1 MGIKSGVSIKI
12 VMNPD
17 QGKEA
22 VGARDSLVYDII
34 GKKLII
40 AQPKPPIPDREVN
53 KTIRVTYLAS
63 REKQDPTRYGFDA
76 TITGLIEGYK
86 LATGYTGQVIA
97 LLRKTDPVGYNLR
110 FSFRVEPP
118 SKSGLEMVVSEQ
130 PLNILDISV
139 GGVKIMHNRQI
150 AFTPGEL
157 IKVRLSID
165 GTHFEEEAVVVRT
178 WNPPEERMVQS
189 IEFVA
194 LQFANPGQ
202 QFEKVLGRKIVDIQR
217 ELLSQKIR

>member
-12 VMNPD
+12 IMNPG

-40 AQPKPPIPDREVN
+40 AQTKPPVLDREVN
-53 KTIRVTYLAS
+53 KTIRLTYLTS
-63 REKQDPTRYGFDA
+63 REKKDPARYGFDA

-86 LATGYTGQVIA
+86 MVTGYTTQAVV
-97 LLRKTDPVGYNLR
+97 LLRKTDPVEYNLR
-110 FSFRVEPP
+110 FSFRVELP
-118 SKSGLEMVVSEQ
+118 SKSGLEIVVSEQ
-130 PLNILDISV
+130 PLEILDISV
-139 GGVKIMHNRQI
+139 GGVKIMHTRQI
-150 AFTPGEL
+150 TFTPGEL

-165 GTHFEEEAVVVRT
+165 GSRFEEEAVVVRT
-178 WNPPEERMVQS
+178 WGPPEERMAQS

-194 LQFANPGQ
+194 LQFASPSM

-217 ELLSQKIR
+217 ELLSKKIR

>member
-1 MGIKSGVSIKI
+1 MGLKSGVSIKI
-12 VMNPD
+12 VMNPG

-22 VGARDSLVYDII
+22 VGARDSLVYEII

-40 AQPKPPIPDREVN
+40 AQPKPPVLDREVN
-53 KTIRVTYLAS
+53 KTIRVTYLTS

-86 LATGYTGQVIA
+86 LATGYTGQAIA
-97 LLRKTDPVGYNLR
+97 LLRKTDPVEYNLR

-118 SKSGLEMVVSEQ
+118 SKSGLEMFVSEQ
-130 PLNILDISV
+130 PLTILDISA
-139 GGVKIMHNRQI
+139 GGVKIIHNRQI

-165 GTHFEEEAVVVRT
+165 GSHFEEEAVVIRT
-178 WNPPEERMVQS
+178 WDPPEERLAQNM
-189 IEFVA
+189 EFVA
-194 LQFANPGQ
+194 LQFASPGLE
-202 QFEKVLGRKIVDIQR
+202 FEKVLGRKIVDIQR
-217 ELLSQKIR
+217 ELRARKIR